1 MFNFSDKLFKIILL
15 FLLRKYYEI
24 GFRVF
29 LKTLEMITA
38 SLNIRYNNKI
48 YFR

>member
-1 MFNFSDKLFKIILL
+1 MFNFSDKLFEIILQL
-15 FLLRKYYEI
+15 LLRKYYEI
-24 GFRVF
+24 GLCVF
-29 LKTLEMITA
+29 LKTPEMITA